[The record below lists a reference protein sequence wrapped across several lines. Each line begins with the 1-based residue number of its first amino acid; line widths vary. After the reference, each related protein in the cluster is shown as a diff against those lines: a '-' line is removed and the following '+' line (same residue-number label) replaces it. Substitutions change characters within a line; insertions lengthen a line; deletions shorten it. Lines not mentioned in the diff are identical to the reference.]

1 MTIVTI
7 FIIIILVAVTLT
19 WLDSVSTFLAFSYT
33 EVLVRSPGS
42 SWRRAAANR

>member
-7 FIIIILVAVTLT
+7 FIIIIAVTLT